1 MEITGATYNF
11 TKKVV
16 SEDENAAPEKPKD
29 ENKEKQP
36 KTAGEGEKDKGKGN
50 ALSAFAY
57 DMIKQG
63 VTQTISTV
71 MSNAN
76 ASPTLQIQ
84 LQAAQQVGGKLIAY
98 TTAVVSQNWAAVGAM
113 AISDVSSFGNKIL
126 NYSKDRAWSDYD
138 LAQYSERRGYAV
150 SRNRH

>member
-16 SEDENAAPEKPKD
+16 SEDENAAPENPKD

-36 KTAGEGEKDKGKGN
+36 KTAGDGKKENSKGN
-50 ALSAFAY
+50 VLSAFAY

-113 AISDVSSFGNKIL
+113 AISDAVAFGNKTF
-126 NYSKDRAWSDYD
+126 NFAKDKAWSDYD
-138 LAQYSERRGYAV
+138 IEQYRERRGYSV